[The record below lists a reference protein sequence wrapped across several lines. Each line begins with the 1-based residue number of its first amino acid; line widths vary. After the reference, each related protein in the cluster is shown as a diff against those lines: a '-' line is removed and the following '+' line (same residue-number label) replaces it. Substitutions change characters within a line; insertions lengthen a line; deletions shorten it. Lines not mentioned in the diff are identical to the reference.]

1 MHRRVPAPDSRIA
14 LCLSVALLTLGLAA
28 QTRQGADV
36 PTLYEGARLVNSDGT
51 PTVET
56 SAVLVVDGRFAR
68 IGRKGQIALPRN
80 GRRVD
85 LSGKTIMPA
94 MVDAHAHLGY
104 MKDLSI
110 GPENY
115 TRENLLDHLQRH
127 AYFGVAAGSTW
138 GSDFGE
144 MPYEVQSELIPNAAR
159 FVTLGRGLTTP
170 GEGTPD
176 NMRQSAYVVASED
189 DVRRAVRELA
199 DRNVKMVKTWVQ
211 DRPAGI
217 DKLSPA
223 LYRALIDEAHKHNQK
238 VVIHATALAD
248 VKDLLRAGVDG
259 LAHLPNDID
268 TELMTLLKQK
278 PNVFFTPTLGTN
290 RRTIYHTW
298 LDPVEPLVRDSVS
311 PAQIKRLK
319 DRFDQTPPDAR
330 ERARQSWEKAASI
343 FKTFLAQRVRIGL
356 GSDAGGMSGDQFI
369 GWTAHT
375 EIENFVDAG
384 MSPAQAI
391 AACTKVSAEI
401 LNLQNELGAIAS
413 GMSADFIVLDA
424 NPLDDIRNTRKIAK
438 VYLRGQEVD
447 RDGLKD
453 RWKRLTSN

>member
-1 MHRRVPAPDSRIA
+1 MIRFAASRLMRA
-14 LCLSVALLTLGLAA
+14 LAFSVFLLTIGLAA
-28 QTRQGADV
+28 QSPQPAGGPV
-36 PTLYEGARLVNSDGT
+36 LFEGARLVNSDGT
-51 PTVET
+51 SPIESSAILVENG
-56 SAVLVVDGRFAR
+56 SFVR
-68 IGRKGQIALPRN
+68 IGRRGQVALPRG

-85 LSGKTIMPA
+85 LSGKTVMPA

-104 MKDLSI
+104 MKGLSI

-115 TRENLLDHLQRH
+115 TRENLVDHLQRH

-144 MPYEVQSELIPNAAR
+144 MPYQVQRELIPNAAR
-159 FVTLGRGLTTP
+159 FVTLGRGLTTSR
-170 GEGTPD
+170 EGTAE
-176 NMRQSAYVVASED
+176 NMRQNAYVIASEED
-189 DVRRAVRELA
+189 ARQAARELA
-199 DRNVKMVKTWVQ
+199 KQNVKMIKTWVQ

-217 DKLSPA
+217 AKLSPA
-223 LYRALIDEAHKHNQK
+223 LYRALIDEAHKQKLK
-238 VVIHATALAD
+238 VVVHATALED

-259 LAHLPNDID
+259 LAHLPNDVD
-268 TELMTLLKQK
+268 PELTALLRTR

-290 RRTIYHTW
+290 RRTIYHPW
-298 LDPVEPLVRDSVS
+298 LDPVEPLVADTVS
-311 PAQIKRLK
+311 PTQIKRLK
-319 DRFDQTPPDAR
+319 ERLDGTPADAR

-343 FKTFLAQRVRIGL
+343 FRSFIAQGVRLGL

-401 LNLQNELGAIAS
+401 LDLQNVLGTISA
-413 GMSADFIVLDA
+413 GKSADFIVLDA
-424 NPLDDIRNTRKIAK
+424 NPLDDVRNTRRISK
-438 VYLRGQEVD
+438 VYLRGQQVD
-447 RDGLKD
+447 REGLKA
-453 RWKRLTSN
+453 RWSRLTSN